1 MSEWIVDLDV
11 GDPGR
16 VDLLGGKG
24 ANLAEMTQLGL
35 PVPPGFTIT
44 TDAWRVYR
52 EAGELPQELVDE
64 IEPHLKRLE
73 EAIGRRFGDPDDPLL
88 VSVRSGSPRSMPGM
102 MDTLLNV
109 GLNDEVLRGFIAATK
124 SPAFSFDCYVRLLE
138 MFARTVLTLDCVEV
152 STCRDRAALVSRVDE
167 LKTTMEALGR
177 PFPQDPRQQLRLS
190 IEAVF
195 RSWDNDRA
203 RHYRTR
209 HGIPHSIGTAVNV
222 QAMVFG
228 NRGPWSGTGV
238 VFTRDPST
246 GERRPFGDYLSDAQ
260 GEDVVSGSRDTL
272 PVQALQSLQPSVWR
286 DLLAHLGRLENHF
299 RDMCDV
305 EFTVEQGTLWLL
317 QCRIGKRSAAAE
329 WVIAADMVDEGLVDD
344 STVLR
349 ERLTLHR
356 LDELLHPSLP
366 ADVRRSN
373 IPLTKGVGASPGVA
387 AGRVVFHSAAAT
399 RRDDNVIL
407 VRQNTSPDD
416 YRGML
421 ASAGILTVTG
431 GTNSHA
437 AVVARG
443 EGKPAVCGASTIR
456 IEPGHDAFTVGD
468 VTVRAGD
475 WITIDG
481 NDGSVYNGRLS
492 TEPSTL
498 EAALRGDPTARQS
511 AIWRAYERFAGDP
524 LPR

>member
-1 MSEWIVDLDV
+1 MPQWIVDFDEA
-11 GDPGR
+11 DPSQ

-24 ANLAEMTQLGL
+24 ANLASMTRLGF
-35 PVPPGFTIT
+35 PVPPGFTVT
-44 TDAWRVYR
+44 THAWRVFHQ
-52 EAGELPQELVDE
+52 EGELPQELLDE
-64 IEPHLKRLE
+64 MEPHMTRLE
-73 EAIGRRFGDPDDPLL
+73 REMNRRFGDPDDPLL

-102 MDTLLNV
+102 MDTVLNV
-109 GLNDEVLRGFIAATK
+109 GLNDKVLRGFVAATK
-124 SPAFSFDCYVRLLE
+124 NPAFAFDCYVRLLE
-138 MFARTVLTLDCVEV
+138 MFARTVLQLDCVEPL
-152 STCRDRAALVSRVDE
+152 SCRNRTALVSRVEE
-167 LKTTMEALGR
+167 LKTTMQARGR
-177 PFPQDPRQQLRLS
+177 SFPQDPREQLHLS

-209 HGIPHSIGTAVNV
+209 HGVPHSLGTAVTV

-228 NRGPWSGTGV
+228 NRGSRSGTGV
-238 VFTRDPST
+238 VFTRNPST
-246 GERRPFGDYLSDAQ
+246 GERRPFGDYLPNAQ
-260 GEDVVSGSRDTL
+260 GEDVVSGSHDPL
-272 PVQALQSLQPSVWR
+272 PVDALERLQPGVWR
-286 DLLAHLGRLENHF
+286 DLLAHIGRLENHF

-305 EFTVEQGTLWLL
+305 EFTVEQGKLWLL

-329 WVIAADMVDEGLVDD
+329 WVIAADMVDEGLVDA

-366 ADVRRSN
+366 ADVKRSN

-399 RRDDNVIL
+399 RRDKNVIL

-443 EGKPAVCGASTIR
+443 EGKPAVCGASAIR
-456 IEPGHDAFTVGD
+456 IEPGHAAFTVGD
-468 VTVRAGD
+468 ATVRAGD

-481 NDGSVYNGRLS
+481 NDGSVYTGRLP
-492 TEPSTL
+492 TDPSTL
-498 EAALRGDPTARQS
+498 EAALKGDSTARQS
-511 AIWRAYERFAGDP
+511 RIWRAYERFAGDP